1 VIREKKEFK
10 NIVQKEEKKTVH
22 GAAANIDLAQCRAS

>member
-10 NIVQKEEKKTVH
+10 NIVQKEKKTVH